1 MSINSPFPCPV
12 ILIEDDDDLREAIG
26 VTLRIN
32 KINFFTHQK
41 AETVIPI
48 LEPGMQAIIV
58 TDYKLPGMNGIEL
71 LKKALEISPDLPVI
85 VMTAFADAKLAV
97 EALKAGARDFLIK
110 PFVPDQLVETIR
122 RYQPQSPNEITP
134 SVQPQSGFKANLKAS
149 GTEIKGQ
156 AGKSLIAVDPAML
169 TTLSRA
175 ERVAPTTTSVLIT
188 GESGVG
194 KEVIAKYI
202 HDHSTRAH
210 GPYIA
215 LNCAA
220 IPESLLESILFGHEK
235 GSFTGA
241 SKTQVGK
248 FEQANGGTL
257 FLDEI
262 GEMPAQLQAKL
273 LRVLQDQMVEKLG
286 STELV
291 PVDVRI
297 ISATNRNLLQ
307 RVQEGQFRQDL
318 YFRLA
323 VFPVHIPEL
332 SMRPQDIL
340 PLAEFF
346 LERYSKN
353 VNRENMFLSDSAQ
366 QALLDHHW
374 PGNVRELENTIQRAV
389 LMTDDTQVSEAHLEL
404 NATNEHELINQGQQ
418 AVKAG
423 KIAHDSLGEKIPATH
438 FSEQKTDSGT
448 DIASYSSESLSDM
461 ESVERE
467 HILKVLRQVAGNQE
481 KAVEILGITGKAL
494 KIKLKIYK
502 DAGLIE

>member
-1 MSINSPFPCPV
+1 MNSPRTQYPV
-12 ILIEDDDDLREAIG
+12 LLIEDDDDLREAIG
-26 VTLRIN
+26 VTLRIH
-32 KINFFTHQK
+32 KIDFFTHQK

-58 TDYKLPGMNGIEL
+58 TDYKLPGMTGIDL
-71 LKKALEISPDLPVI
+71 LKKALEISPDLPII

-97 EALKAGARDFLIK
+97 EALKAGAKDFLIK

-122 RYQPQSPNEITP
+122 RYQPTLAAPSDSPVLKNNSALPKSAPKHKEQ
-134 SVQPQSGFKANLKAS
+134 VPQ
-149 GTEIKGQ
+149 Q
-156 AGKSLIAVDPAML
+156 GKSIIAVDPAML
-169 TTLSRA
+169 ATLSRC
-175 ERVAPTTTSVLIT
+175 ERVAPTSTSVMIT

-202 HDHSTRAH
+202 HEQSHRAS
-210 GPYIA
+210 GPFIA

-220 IPESLLESILFGHEK
+220 IPETLLESILFGHEK

-241 SKTQVGK
+241 SKTQAGK
-248 FEQANGGTL
+248 FEQASGGTL

-286 STELV
+286 STDLV

-297 ISATNRNLLQ
+297 LAATNRNLMQ
-307 RVQEGQFRQDL
+307 RVQEGLFREDL

-323 VFPVHIPEL
+323 VFPIHLPEL
-332 SMRPQDIL
+332 RLRTEDIL

-346 LERYSKN
+346 LARYSKN
-353 VNRENMFLSDSAQ
+353 VHRDNMYFSGGAKRSLTQHS
-366 QALLDHHW
+366 W

-389 LMTDDTQVSEAHLEL
+389 LMTDDTQVLTEHLEL
-404 NATNEHELINQGQQ
+404 YSRPPTPVTLLEQN
-418 AVKAG
+418 AVKLSQESTVQMSKHEDNG
-423 KIAHDSLGEKIPATH
+423 TNIALFNDKNL
-438 FSEQKTDSGT
+438 QN
-448 DIASYSSESLSDM
+448 M

-467 HILKVLRQVAGNQE
+467 HILKVMRQVDGNFE
-481 KAVEILGITGKAL
+481 KMVEILEITEKNL
-494 KIKLKIYK
+494 KMKLKSYR
-502 DAGLIE
+502 DAGFLTD

>member
-1 MSINSPFPCPV
+1 MTPPSSHFPV
-12 ILIEDDDDLREAIG
+12 LLIEDDDDLREAIG

-32 KINFFTHQK
+32 QIDFFTHTR

-48 LEPGMQAIIV
+48 LEPGMRAIIV
-58 TDYKLPGMNGIEL
+58 TDYKLPGMTGIEL
-71 LKKALEISPDLPVI
+71 LKKALEIDPELNII

-122 RYQPQSPNEITP
+122 RYQPSISAVSPPTKKIS
-134 SVQPQSGFKANLKAS
+134 SVKPTTSKPLESSGEAKP
-149 GTEIKGQ
+149 T
-156 AGKSLIAVDPAML
+156 SLIAVDPAML
-169 TTLSRA
+169 NTLSRSK
-175 ERVAPTTTSVLIT
+175 RVAPTTTSALIT

-194 KEVIAKYI
+194 KEVIAKFI
-202 HDHSTRAH
+202 HEQSSRAQ
-210 GPYIA
+210 GPFVA

-241 SKTQVGK
+241 SKTQAGK
-248 FEQANGGTL
+248 FEQAHGGTL

-262 GEMPAQLQAKL
+262 GEMPAPLQAKL

-297 ISATNRNLLQ
+297 VAATNRNLMQ
-307 RVQEGQFRQDL
+307 RVEEGHFREDL

-323 VFPVHIPEL
+323 VFPIHIPEL
-332 SMRPQDIL
+332 RSRPLDIL

-353 VNRENMFLSDSAQ
+353 VNRTQMFFHEGAKQTLVE
-366 QALLDHHW
+366 HTW

-389 LMTDDTQVSEAHLEL
+389 LMSDDEQVLSEHLEL
-404 NATNEHELINQGQQ
+404 YPRNPANLSNSPQNAVNKETNSAPNHEKYSENGT
-418 AVKAG
+418 
-423 KIAHDSLGEKIPATH
+423 KIAYFKNENLKN
-438 FSEQKTDSGT
+438 
-448 DIASYSSESLSDM
+448 M
-461 ESVERE
+461 EDVERE
-467 HILKVLRQVAGNQE
+467 HILKVMQQVGGNHE
-481 KAVEILGITGKAL
+481 KTLEILGISEKTL
-494 KIKLKIYK
+494 KMKLKSYQQ
-502 DAGLIE
+502 AGFLTDFGNKG

>member
-71 LKKALEISPDLPVI
+71 LKKALEISPNLPVI

-122 RYQPQSPNEITP
+122 RYQPQSPTEKVPIKQKHQ
-134 SVQPQSGFKANLKAS
+134 VFKAISKPLPSEN
-149 GTEIKGQ
+149 KGQ
-156 AGKSLIAVDPAML
+156 PHKSLIAIDPAML
-169 TTLSRA
+169 NTLSRA
-175 ERVAPTTTSVLIT
+175 KRVAPTTTSVLIT

-202 HDHSTRAH
+202 HDHSSRSH

-220 IPESLLESILFGHEK
+220 IPETLLESILFGHEK

-286 STELV
+286 STDLV
-291 PVDVRI
+291 CVDVRI
-297 ISATNRNLLQ
+297 ISATNRNLLR

-332 SMRPQDIL
+332 SLRPQDII

-353 VNRENMFLSDSAQ
+353 VNRDGMFLNKTAQ
-366 QALLDHHW
+366 KALLDHDW

-389 LMTDDTQVSEAHLEL
+389 LMTDDEQVGEEHLEL
-404 NATNEHELINQGQQ
+404 QAINAHDLINQAQK
-418 AVKAG
+418 AVKEDTNVEHSPDD
-423 KIAHDSLGEKIPATH
+423 KK
-438 FSEQKTDSGT
+438 KNGT
-448 DIASYSSESLSDM
+448 DIA
-461 ESVERE
+461 
-467 HILKVLRQVAGNQE
+467 
-481 KAVEILGITGKAL
+481 
-494 KIKLKIYK
+494 
-502 DAGLIE
+502 